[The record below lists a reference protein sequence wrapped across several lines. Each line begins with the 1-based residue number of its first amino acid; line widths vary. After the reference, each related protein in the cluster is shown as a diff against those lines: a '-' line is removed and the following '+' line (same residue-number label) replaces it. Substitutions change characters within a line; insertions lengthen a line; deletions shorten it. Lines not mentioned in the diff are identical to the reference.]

1 MLLLQCVCAEEAV
14 SEDSD
19 TKDAE
24 AVLLALYLVSH

>member
-1 MLLLQCVCAEEAV
+1 MKREREEGRCSYYSVCAEEAV

-24 AVLLALYLVSH
+24 C